1 MRLKK
6 MLFWQWKSNRLAFLI
21 FYLIVAVATIALSLL
36 FAGQTGSDRAFG
48 AVPSGSIT
56 GIIINSSGSANSS
69 ALGSFNMATFPFAL
83 IFLFVL
89 GLASFGE
96 NLRLAISNGVSRR
109 THYVSFLLFALAA
122 AVVTSLLSILFDAI
136 PYFFGTSGASSQFA
150 GSFIVLFVFF
160 FTVYLFF
167 MVFGY
172 FLAGAYYRMN
182 TAAKIIVSIGVPAAV
197 ITFLAGALSF
207 HPDAPLYSAGVA
219 LLAFGDWMTN
229 TANAALF
236 FLLLSAI
243 FLFLGWL
250 LTRRAPVKAPAE

>member
-36 FAGQTGSDRAFG
+36 FSGQTGSDRTFG
-48 AVPSGSIT
+48 AVPSASTT
-56 GIIINSSGSANSS
+56 GIIISSS
-69 ALGSFNMATFPFAL
+69 LGSFNMATFPFAL
-83 IFLFVL
+83 VFLFVL

-96 NLRLAISNGVSRR
+96 NIRLAISNGVSRR

-197 ITFLAGALSF
+197 IAFLAGALSF